1 MNNTIIDLVIRIKNG
16 YLANRQSVE
25 CPYSKLREEVL
36 KKLAALGF
44 IKSYRI
50 DKSVAFNKF
59 IIELKY
65 EGGVAALTDVKIY
78 SKPGRRWYVP
88 AKKINKVFGGLGAS
102 VLSTPKGILT
112 DQEARQEKTGG
123 ELLFDVW

>member
-1 MNNTIIDLVIRIKNG
+1 VIRIKNG